1 MLVPVE
7 RFIGTPI
14 LSLQTGAELARTA
27 EPVVDPRRLVIV
39 AFRVT
44 GNKLDTANSVL
55 HPGDIREVSDIG
67 IIIDS
72 SDQLMSTDG
81 LVRLQEILDFH
92 FALNGVKVEDEKG
105 RKLGAVKS
113 YAIDPD
119 SFFVQQIYVKPTL
132 MRSLSTTALT
142 VHRSQIISVTNEKIV
157 VKAPTVKSAVP
168 LEKVMRSSFSNPF
181 RSPAPSQPETTDI
194 A

>member
-1 MLVPVE
+1 M
-7 RFIGTPI
+7 
-14 LSLQTGAELARTA
+14 ARTA